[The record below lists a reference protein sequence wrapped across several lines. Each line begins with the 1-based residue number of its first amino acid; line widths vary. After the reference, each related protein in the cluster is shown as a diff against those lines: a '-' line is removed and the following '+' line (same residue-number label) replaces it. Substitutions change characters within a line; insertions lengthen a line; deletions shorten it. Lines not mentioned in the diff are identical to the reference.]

1 MEAVFLRSIEFKNE
15 PASIQPYKY
24 NTYSNITNDVNSR
37 FTQSLGLAA
46 GEEKESSH
54 VFELGKTGE
63 LNPLCSNWGFGSTLA
78 KMICRVVPHHFLET
92 FYDKY

>member
-46 GEEKESSH
+46 GGEKESSH

-63 LNPLCSNWGFGSTLA
+63 LNRDVMLSQSWVGYCYLKFNKLY
-78 KMICRVVPHHFLET
+78 I
-92 FYDKY
+92 